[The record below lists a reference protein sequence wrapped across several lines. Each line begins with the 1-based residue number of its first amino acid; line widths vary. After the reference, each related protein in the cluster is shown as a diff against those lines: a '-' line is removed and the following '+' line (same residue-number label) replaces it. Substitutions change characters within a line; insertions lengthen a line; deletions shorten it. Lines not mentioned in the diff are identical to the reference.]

1 MDSKMN
7 WIEVNGVGLRYRHRP
22 GPGRRMVLIH
32 EMGGSLE
39 SWARVIEHLPPDV
52 NVICHDMRGAGL
64 SEKMVETCSIDTHV
78 DDLRELLKA
87 VDFGGPVV
95 LAGIA
100 VGAAV
105 AIRFASRFPSDV
117 NHLLAMAPACG
128 VPAEART
135 ATRQRA
141 HDIASQ
147 GMRSAGTALFERAF
161 PQVLRSDAELYSTY
175 RCRWLATDSRSLGAL
190 YEMLAELDLTADLPQ
205 LPGHTVFVAGE
216 HDPLRTPAEIDR
228 LAALAPQ
235 IEALHVASGHFMS
248 TNSPR
253 MVATLLNE
261 YSMGNAS
268 AASIYQ
274 TFFARPENRVGDSRH
289 AA

>member
-1 MDSKMN
+1 MN
-7 WIEVNGVGLRYRHRP
+7 WIEVNGVGLRYCHRP
-22 GPGRRMVLIH
+22 GTGRRMVLIH
-32 EMGGSLE
+32 EMGGSIE
-39 SWARVIEHLPPDV
+39 SWSRVIEHLPPDV
-52 NVICHDMRGAGL
+52 NLICHDMRGAGL
-64 SEKMVETCSIDTHV
+64 SEKMVEACSIDTHV
-78 DDLRELLKA
+78 DDLHELLRA
-87 VDFGGPVV
+87 LNFGSPVV

-117 NHLLAMAPACG
+117 SHLIAMAPACG
-128 VPAEART
+128 VPAQARE

-141 HDIASQ
+141 LDIASQ
-147 GMRSAGTALFERAF
+147 GMRGDGAALFERAF
-161 PQVLRSDAELYSTY
+161 PQVLRTDPELYAAY

-190 YEMLAELDLTADLPQ
+190 YGMLAELDLTADLSR
-205 LPGHTVFVAGE
+205 LPSRTVFVAGE

-248 TNSPR
+248 TNSPHL
-253 MVATLLNE
+253 VATLLND
-261 YSMGNAS
+261 YPADTAS
-268 AASIYQ
+268 AASIYES
-274 TFFARPENRVGDSRH
+274 FFAQPENRVGGSGH